1 MVSSDATAIPI
12 KNQAYRV
19 TFCILDGDGDLIP
32 GAAGL
37 DSEIS
42 KDGGTFTDVTA
53 EATEIATAS
62 GMYYLD
68 LTQTEMNA
76 DTVALII
83 KTTTTGA
90 KTTPIVLYPAETT
103 DIPVNVAAIGGV
115 VQSATDLKD
124 FADDGYDP
132 ATNKIAGVVLAD
144 TTTTNTDMRGTDS
157 ANTTVPDAAGVA
169 ATPSEVNTQC
179 SDAIDNN
186 PTIVNI
192 NNRTYQLDTDWAN
205 GGRLDLILDIIAVDT
220 TTDIPALIATAQADL
235 DTITGADGVTL
246 ATLQGLYAPNTVV
259 PDVAGTLA
267 TYDPP
272 TNTEMVAAFTEVKGA
287 TWSGVTDTLEHI
299 RNKQTD
305 IEADTTGLNGDV
317 MRGTDSAALASVC
330 TDARLGE
337 LDSANLPTDVS
348 DVKTDTAAILVD
360 TTGLNG
366 DAMRGTDGANTTI
379 PDVAGTAAG
388 LHTTTDALVTTV
400 DGVVDTILADT
411 NELQLNQG
419 NWLTATSVTVS
430 DKTGFSLSAAGIDD
444 ILDETIEG
452 THSLREMMRLFAS
465 MLVGKV
471 SGGGTATIT
480 FRDIDDS
487 KNRIVMTVTD
497 VGNRTAVVLTED

>member
-1 MVSSDATAIPI
+1 MASSDGTAIPI

-19 TFCILDGDGDLIP
+19 TFCILDADGDLVT

-305 IEADTTGLNGDV
+305 IEADTTGLNGD
-317 MRGTDSAALASVC
+317 
-330 TDARLGE
+330 
-337 LDSANLPTDVS
+337 
-348 DVKTDTAAILVD
+348 
-360 TTGLNG
+360 
-366 DAMRGTDGANTTI
+366 AMRGTDGANTTI